1 VGALQPMH
9 LAVILV
15 IVLIVF
21 GPGKLT
27 EVFGQLGRGV
37 REFRDASDSHD
48 GAGSGASNALPAIGR
63 TCASCGVAAASD
75 ASFCTGCGRQLGAA

>member
-1 VGALQPMH
+1 MH
-9 LAVILV
+9 LALILV

-37 REFRDASDSHD
+37 REFRDASDARD
-48 GAGSGASNALPAIGR
+48 GGGAGAANARPASGR
-63 TCASCGVAAASD
+63 TCASCGAGANSGAA
-75 ASFCTGCGRQLGAA
+75 FCMNCGRPLAEA